1 MPFFSVV
8 VPAYNRADL
17 IVETIDSVL
26 RQTYSDF
33 EIVVVDDGSTDDTPG
48 VMQKHFASEEKLR
61 YVRQLNAERGAARN
75 NGFKQSRGLY
85 VVFFDSDDLMHA
97 DHLATLAEII
107 ERYPDVNFL
116 ATNYDLLRDGKICP
130 SSISE
135 LKEGWH
141 GIEIF
146 LRGNPLACN
155 VCVRKGNE
163 HLKLFVEDRR
173 YAIVEDWI
181 FLAENI
187 AADKIYIDGRTTIS
201 LVDHDSRSMRGDN
214 REIIEKHLLAREW
227 LLAKLDLSA
236 MQRKILEGHSEYFCA
251 VHSYLDDD
259 RRSAARHL
267 FNAAKKLGV
276 DFRLAALFVK
286 SMVGRSLVRK
296 MFLSHK

>member
-8 VPAYNRADL
+8 VPTYNRAGL
-17 IVETIDSVL
+17 MVETINSVL
-26 RQTYSDF
+26 RQTYTDF
-33 EIVVVDDGSTDDTPG
+33 EIVIVDDGSTDDTQS
-48 VMQKHFASEEKLR
+48 VVQKHFANEGKLR

-75 NGFKQSRGLY
+75 NGFKQARGLY

-107 ERYPDVNFL
+107 DRYSDVNFL
-116 ATNYDLLRDGKICP
+116 ATKYDLLRDGKIYP
-130 SSISE
+130 SSLSE

-141 GIEIF
+141 GIDLF

-155 VCVRKGNE
+155 VCVRKNNAQ
-163 HLKLFVEDRR
+163 LKLFVEDRR
-173 YAIVEDWI
+173 YAIVEDWM

-187 AADKIYIDGRTTIS
+187 ATDRIYIDGRTTIS
-201 LVDHDSRSMRGDN
+201 LVDHVNRSMRGDN

-236 MQRKILEGHSEYFCA
+236 VQRVILEGHSEYFCA

-286 SMVGRSLVRK
+286 SLIGRSLIRK
-296 MFLSHK
+296 LSSPHK